1 MSKKISAILTAMALG
16 MGAIGSAHAI
26 DVKTQFQAIQTASP
40 VQAQALFDGLSSTFA
55 PMIVYRAVKSPTPTG
70 GLIGVD
76 ANLDISMVDAGGIN
90 DQLSAI
96 ALAGGG
102 SAESF
107 DATLPLP
114 KGHVH
119 IALPFGLSAG
129 MFALPEISGV
139 SASGLEVQY
148 AFIDGELGFI
158 ANATYTLA
166 AVYNTTTL
174 TVNNVMEVSTTG
186 LGAKAAVGFDMPLL
200 SISAY
205 MGFENVDLEGKSLM
219 GLTTALNKYSASETK
234 TTTGVDVKLGIFG
247 IGLELDTIGSVTTQ
261 NYKFGVG
268 FGF

>member
-1 MSKKISAILTAMALG
+1 MRNKISAVLAVTAITF
-16 MGAIGSAHAI
+16 GAIGSAHAI
-26 DVKTQFQAIQTASP
+26 DVKNQFQTIQNANAA
-40 VQAQALFDGLSSTFA
+40 QAQTLFDSLSSTFA

-70 GLIGVD
+70 GLVGVD

-90 DQLSAI
+90 D
-96 ALAGGG
+96 ALTSVATASGG

-119 IALPFGLSAG
+119 VALPFGLSAG
-129 MFALPEISGV
+129 MFSLPEVSGV
-139 SASGLEVQY
+139 SANGLEVQY
-148 AFIDGELGFI
+148 AFLDGELGFI

-174 TVNNVMEVSTTG
+174 TVNNVMEVNTTG
-186 LGAKAAVGFDMPLL
+186 IGAKAALGFDMPLF
-200 SISAY
+200 SVSAY
-205 MGFENVDLEGKSLM
+205 TGFENVDMESKSLM
-219 GLTTALNKYSASETK
+219 NLTTGLNKFSDSDTK

-247 IGLELDTIGSVTTQ
+247 LGVEMDTIGSVTTQ

>member
-1 MSKKISAILTAMALG
+1 MSKKIGAILTAVAIG
-16 MGAIGSAHAI
+16 MGTVGSAHAI
-26 DVKTQFQAIQTASP
+26 DVKNQFQAIQNTNAT
-40 VQAQALFDGLSSTFA
+40 QAQSLFDGLSSTFA
-55 PMIVYRAVKSPTPTG
+55 PMIVYRAIKSPTPTG

-90 DQLSAI
+90 DSLSSI
-96 ALAGGG
+96 ATAGGG

-107 DATLPLP
+107 EATLPLP

-119 IALPFGLSAG
+119 VALPFGLSAG
-129 MFALPEISGV
+129 MFALPEVSGV
-139 SASGLEVQY
+139 SANGVEVQY

-200 SISAY
+200 SVSAY
-205 MGFENVDLEGKSLM
+205 MGFENVDMESKSLM
-219 GLTTALNKYSASETK
+219 GLTTALNKYSNSDTK

-247 IGLELDTIGSVTTQ
+247 LGVEMDTIGSVTTQ